1 MPDIT
6 FHMLLA
12 NGLSAANFIL
22 LIWLIKRVGKLEG
35 HAEYTRGYL
44 KGLSEQ
50 VNRTHKQVT

>member
-1 MPDIT
+1 MDGIT
-6 FHMLLA
+6 FHMLLT

-22 LIWLIKRVGKLEG
+22 LLWIIKRIGKLED
-35 HAEYTRGYL
+35 HAAYTRGYL